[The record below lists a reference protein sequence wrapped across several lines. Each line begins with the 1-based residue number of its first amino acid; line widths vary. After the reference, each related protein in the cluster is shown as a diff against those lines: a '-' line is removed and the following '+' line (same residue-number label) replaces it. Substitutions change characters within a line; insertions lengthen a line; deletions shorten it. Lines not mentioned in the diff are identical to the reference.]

1 MKKLWL
7 FIALLAFT
15 AVFAGS
21 SQAQLPIEQRVD
33 HFRCYI
39 VPQSP
44 TLNVNVQLVDQFDAA
59 INQVEEITQLVIVR
73 FCNPVQ
79 KTLPTGE
86 VTPIVDIKHHLT
98 LFTINPQ
105 PMVLRTV
112 VIKNQFGQ
120 QVITTA
126 DAKVLAVPTGKGL
139 PPNPPPPPS
148 TDLDHYKCYT
158 ASGNAV
164 NLPVLLK
171 DQFLSEDTTV
181 LRPVLFCNPVKKTH
195 GTVVVGIQNPD
206 VHLTCYVTSASH
218 FTGTSINIRNQFV
231 ALNNLVLRQPDLLC
245 VPSLKVAWAAQTAP
259 APPDAGA
266 ATPTQPAKAES
277 AATRKP

>member
-44 TLNVNVQLVDQFDAA
+44 TLNVNVQLIDQFDAA
-59 INQVEEITQLVIVR
+59 ANEEEQITQLIIVR

-79 KTLPTGE
+79 KTLPTGD

-98 LFTINPQ
+98 LFLINPQ

-120 QVITTA
+120 QVLTTA

-148 TDLDHYKCYT
+148 TDLDHYKCYS

-164 NLPVLLK
+164 NATVLLK
-171 DQFLSEDTTV
+171 DQFLSENTTV
-181 LRPVLFCNPVKKTH
+181 QRPVLFCNPVKKIH

-218 FTGTSINIRNQFV
+218 FPGTSINIRNQFV
-231 ALNNLVLRQPDLLC
+231 ALNNLALRQPDLLC
-245 VPSLKVAWAAQTAP
+245 VPSLKLAWAAATAADPAGAGTAP
-259 APPDAGA
+259 PQPTKVEPAAAG
-266 ATPTQPAKAES
+266 
-277 AATRKP
+277 KP

>member
-1 MKKLWL
+1 
-7 FIALLAFT
+7 
-15 AVFAGS
+15 
-21 SQAQLPIEQRVD
+21 IEQRVD

-39 VPQSP
+39 VPLSP
-44 TLNVNVQLVDQFDAA
+44 TLNVNVLLVDQFDAA
-59 INQVEEITQLVIVR
+59 ANQVEEITALTIVR

-79 KTLPTGE
+79 KTLSTGD
-86 VTPIVDIKHHLT
+86 VTPIVNIKHHLT
-98 LFTINPQ
+98 LFTINTQ
-105 PMVLRTV
+105 PIVLRTV

-126 DAKVLAVPTGKGL
+126 DARILAVPTGKGL

-164 NLPVLLK
+164 NAPVLLK

-195 GTVVVGIQNPD
+195 GIIVVGILNPD
-206 VHLTCYVTSASH
+206 VHLTCYATSASH
-218 FTGTSINIRNQFV
+218 FAGTSINIRNQFV
-231 ALNNLVLRQPDLLC
+231 GLNSLALPQPDLL
-245 VPSLKVAWAAQTAP
+245 SLPPLKP
-259 APPDAGA
+259 A
-266 ATPTQPAKAES
+266 S
-277 AATRKP
+277 